1 MRALKNLFLP
11 HGGLDFR
18 HCEHAVID
26 CGSAEIEVTIPRSTC
41 WPNETSIQRLSV
53 DLGDAESLTYETYRR
68 LREKRTLHPYIE
80 LALGEWFYLPPR
92 LDITAQGEPY
102 VCATGYWRIERTKQ
116 NIQMEPG
123 NLQRLTQYLK
133 DDYAI
138 YFEQEGDGEN
148 TCGPAWRVRNQ
159 LREQFSVPGRN
170 PEHYKAYIDGV
181 LAVHLPKLP
190 DDYTEVT
197 FGNTSWVRYSY
208 VPHRGLPTAINY
220 SLPLD
225 ANHLLTISISLGRFL
240 NRDEK
245 WLPQARADFD
255 RLVAGT
261 QVHFHQL
268 AAADPQTSRDN
279 TDLPMAPPRT
289 PVSRAG

>member
-1 MRALKNLFLP
+1 MRALKNLFMP
-11 HGGLDFR
+11 HGGPNFSD
-18 HCEHAVID
+18 CYQIVVD
-26 CGSAEIEVTIPRSTC
+26 CGTADISLTVPRSPRFPKKPWTH
-41 WPNETSIQRLSV
+41 PTQL
-53 DLGDAESLTYETYRR
+53 DLTNPDLIPYEIYRDFKD
-68 LREKRTLHPYIE
+68 ERTLHPYIDIGV
-80 LALGEWFYLPPR
+80 GEWFYLAPR
-92 LDITAQGEPY
+92 LDITTQGEPY
-102 VCATGYWRIERTKQ
+102 VCATGCWRIERTKQ

-138 YFEQEGDGEN
+138 FFEQEGDGDN
-148 TCGPAWRVRNQ
+148 TCGPAWRVKKQ
-159 LREQFSVPGRN
+159 LYDFYSGRHHPVEFYAN
-170 PEHYKAYIDGV
+170 EIKEI
-181 LAVHLPKLP
+181 LAEKLPKLP

-197 FGNTSWVRYSY
+197 FGNTRWVRYSY

-225 ANHLLTISISLGRFL
+225 ANHLLTISISLVRFHE
-240 NRDEK
+240 RDEK
-245 WLPQARADFD
+245 WLAQARADFD

-279 TDLPMAPPRT
+279 TNLPMAPPRT

>member
-1 MRALKNLFLP
+1 LDLSLSSNGQLP
-11 HGGLDFR
+11 
-18 HCEHAVID
+18 
-26 CGSAEIEVTIPRSTC
+26 
-41 WPNETSIQRLSV
+41 
-53 DLGDAESLTYETYRR
+53 YETERG
-68 LREKRTLHPYIE
+68 LHEERSLHSYIH
-80 LALGEWFYLPPR
+80 LALGEWFYFAPR
-92 LDITAQGEPY
+92 LDITANGEPY

-138 YFEQEGDGEN
+138 FFEQEGDGKD
-148 TCGPAWRVRNQ
+148 TCGPAWRVKKQ
-159 LREQFSVPGRN
+159 LYDFYSGRHH
-170 PEHYKAYIDGV
+170 PVEFYASEIKEI
-181 LAVHLPKLP
+181 LAEKLPKLP

-197 FGNTSWVRYSY
+197 FGNTRWVRYSY

-225 ANHLLTISISLGRFL
+225 ANHLLTISISLVRFHE
-240 NRDEK
+240 RDEK
-245 WLPQARADFD
+245 WLAQARADFD

-268 AAADPQTSRDN
+268 AAVDSQTSRDK
-279 TDLPMAPPRT
+279 TDQPMDPPR
-289 PVSRAG
+289 PLASRAG